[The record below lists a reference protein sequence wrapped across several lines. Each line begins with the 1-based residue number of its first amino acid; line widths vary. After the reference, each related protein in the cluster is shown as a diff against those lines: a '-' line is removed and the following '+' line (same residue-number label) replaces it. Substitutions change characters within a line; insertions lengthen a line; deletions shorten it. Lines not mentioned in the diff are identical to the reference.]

1 MEKEFQFHIK
11 IKSFSRPNYILTI
24 REKDFQLV
32 KEKSK
37 SNDIKTY
44 SLENAIIIDQSKN
57 ADLEL
62 MIYSPLYRFSIKP
75 LNVED
80 KKLMLN
86 KLERIVKK
94 LSTKTAFSNAYKQY
108 NKELEKK
115 NEESNQFDKILSK
128 LNAFKILIGE
138 INRKILKLKI
148 SIQTKLKKNDSIEFI
163 GIHNDLE
170 IISNE
175 MKKQFKNLYK
185 NVNKYFIVNN
195 DKNIEEDSSSSS
207 SDEKDENNEIK
218 KKEKLKKNNPFYFLS
233 SRLIDYYDPNFEFTE
248 RCKLP
253 KDIQCPQN
261 IVKEMIT
268 SMTKK
273 QSVPI
278 YFNEPISMCQKQC
291 EKFYYL
297 DLLSKASL
305 IKKNP
310 PLQMCYIAAFIIG
323 EIFLNIGRFLK
334 PFNPIIGETFEYC
347 YNCQKF
353 RYYAEQVKHHP
364 PITAFIGE
372 TPDFVYYGD
381 TLGDTSFKFLKGAM
395 ELTFKNKIH
404 VYLKKSGKH
413 YVFNRPVVSIK
424 GLVKPPMF
432 NDYSGTTIIQDINDK
447 NLKCELNFIE
457 QSWSSENI
465 GDIEGKVYSNE
476 NKVEYIIGGNWQDE
490 IFITDPDGNN
500 KEILLKLNKK
510 NLYLKNNLDQYNLPF
525 YTSNLN
531 YLNDNL
537 KKVLPKNDS
546 RFREDMRLLENR
558 EDNGKAQEFKEKYE
572 EKQRKELNNENHKV
586 LFFIEKKDND
596 TDELYYIPNGE
607 YWEMKKE
614 GTLKNNENK
623 DIFDVS
629 SYDKKI

>member
-1 MEKEFQFHIK
+1 MDKEFQFHIK

-24 REKDFQLV
+24 REKDFQLI

-37 SNDIKTY
+37 SSDVKTY
-44 SLENAIIIDQSKN
+44 SLENAIIVDQSKN
-57 ADLEL
+57 GDLEL
-62 MIYSPLYRFSIKP
+62 MIVSPLYRFNIKP
-75 LNVED
+75 SNIED

-86 KLERIVKK
+86 KLENIVKK
-94 LSTKTAFSNAYKQY
+94 LSTKKALSNEYQLY

-115 NEESNQFDKILSK
+115 KEESNQFDKILSK

-138 INRKILKLKI
+138 INRKILKLKT
-148 SIQTKLKKNDSIEFI
+148 SIQEKLKKEKSMEFM

-170 IISNE
+170 IISTE
-175 MKKQFKNLYK
+175 MKKQFKSLYK
-185 NVNKYFIVNN
+185 SVNKYLIVSNN
-195 DKNIEEDSSSSS
+195 KNIEEEESSSS
-207 SDEKDENNEIK
+207 EETDENENKIKIK
-218 KKEKLKKNNPFYFLS
+218 KKLKKNNPFYFLS
-233 SRLIDYYDPNFEFTE
+233 SQLIDYFDPNFEFIE

-261 IVKEMIT
+261 IVKEMI
-268 SMTKK
+268 SAMTKN
-273 QSVPI
+273 QATPI

-297 DLLSKASL
+297 DLLNKASL

-310 PLQMCYIAAFIIG
+310 ALQICYIAAFIIG

-334 PFNPIIGETFEYC
+334 PFNPIIGETFEFC

-381 TLGDTSFKFLKGAM
+381 TANDTSFKFLKGAM

-404 VYLKKSGKH
+404 VYLKNSGNH

-424 GLVKPPMF
+424 GLMKPPMY
-432 NDYSGTTIIQDINDK
+432 NDYSGCTIIQDVNDK

-457 QSWSSENI
+457 QSWTSENI
-465 GDIEGKVYSNE
+465 GDFEGKVFSDE
-476 NKVEYIIGGNWQDE
+476 NKVEYIIGGNWKEE
-490 IFITDPDGNN
+490 IFITDADGNN
-500 KEILLKLNKK
+500 KEVLLKLNKK
-510 NLYLKNNLDQYNLPF
+510 NLYLQNNLEQYNLPF

-531 YLNDNL
+531 YLNDVL
-537 KKVLPKNDS
+537 KNVLPKNDS
-546 RFREDMRLLENR
+546 RFREDIRLLEIGG
-558 EDNGKAQEFKEKYE
+558 DNEKAQEFKDKYE
-572 EKQRKELNNENHKV
+572 EKQRKELNNENHKI
-586 LFFIEKKDND
+586 LFFIEKKDIE
-596 TDELYYIPNGE
+596 TDEVYYLPNGE
-607 YWEMKKE
+607 YWELKKE

-629 SYDKKI
+629 KY

>member
-1 MEKEFQFHIK
+1 MDKEFQFHIK

-24 REKDFQLV
+24 REKDFQLI

-37 SNDIKTY
+37 SSDVKTY
-44 SLENAIIIDQSKN
+44 SLENAIIVDQSKN
-57 ADLEL
+57 GDLEL
-62 MIYSPLYRFSIKP
+62 MIVSPLYRFNIKP
-75 LNVED
+75 SNIED

-86 KLERIVKK
+86 KLENIVKK
-94 LSTKTAFSNAYKQY
+94 LSTKKALSNEYQLY

-115 NEESNQFDKILSK
+115 KEESNQFDKILSK

-138 INRKILKLKI
+138 INRKILKLKT
-148 SIQTKLKKNDSIEFI
+148 SIQEKLKKEKSMEFM

-170 IISNE
+170 IISTE
-175 MKKQFKNLYK
+175 MKKQFKSLYK
-185 NVNKYFIVNN
+185 SVNKYLIVSNN
-195 DKNIEEDSSSSS
+195 KNIEEEESSSS
-207 SDEKDENNEIK
+207 EETDENENKIKIK
-218 KKEKLKKNNPFYFLS
+218 KKLKKNNPFYFLS
-233 SRLIDYYDPNFEFTE
+233 SQLIDYFDPNFEFIE

-261 IVKEMIT
+261 IVKEMI
-268 SMTKK
+268 SAMTKN
-273 QSVPI
+273 QATPI

-297 DLLSKASL
+297 DLLNKASL

-310 PLQMCYIAAFIIG
+310 ALQICYIAAFIIG

-334 PFNPIIGETFEYC
+334 PFNPIIGETFEFC

-381 TLGDTSFKFLKGAM
+381 TANDTSFKFFKGAM

-404 VYLKKSGKH
+404 VYLKNSGNH

-424 GLVKPPMF
+424 GLMKPPMY
-432 NDYSGTTIIQDINDK
+432 NDYSGCTIIQDVNDK

-457 QSWSSENI
+457 QSWTSENI
-465 GDIEGKVYSNE
+465 GDFEGKVFSDE
-476 NKVEYIIGGNWQDE
+476 NKVEYIIGGNWKEE
-490 IFITDPDGNN
+490 IFITDADGNN
-500 KEILLKLNKK
+500 KEVLLKLNKK
-510 NLYLKNNLDQYNLPF
+510 NLYLQNNLEQYNLPF

-531 YLNDNL
+531 YLNDVL
-537 KKVLPKNDS
+537 KNVLPKNDS
-546 RFREDMRLLENR
+546 RFREDMRLLENG
-558 EDNGKAQEFKEKYE
+558 EDNTKAQEFKEKYE
-572 EKQRKELNNENHKV
+572 EKQRKELNNENHKI
-586 LFFIEKKDND
+586 LFFIEKKDN
-596 TDELYYIPNGE
+596 ENEEFSYIPNGE
-607 YWEMKKE
+607 YWEMKKD

-629 SYDKKI
+629 KY